1 MVVNTATTQ
10 EIINGSLI
18 MKMYLNEQQT
28 AKLIELGFEKPKMA
42 APKLKWVDGEP
53 TFEPQYTI
61 GELFEILEDVASV
74 VISYSYQKNGYYVR
88 VIIPKREGG
97 GMYRISQTELVDA
110 LYDMAVKLKE
120 EGVI

>member
-1 MVVNTATTQ
+1 
-10 EIINGSLI
+10 
-18 MKMYLNEQQT
+18 MKLYTNESQT

-61 GELFEILEDVASV
+61 GELIEMLPQTINVFYDLSIMSSHKGWWV
-74 VISYSYQKNGYYVR
+74 SY
-88 VIIPKREGG
+88 
-97 GMYRISQTELVDA
+97 GMIGDGDMWSIEHEVYRNELIDA
-110 LYDMAVKLKE
+110 LFAMVVKLKE